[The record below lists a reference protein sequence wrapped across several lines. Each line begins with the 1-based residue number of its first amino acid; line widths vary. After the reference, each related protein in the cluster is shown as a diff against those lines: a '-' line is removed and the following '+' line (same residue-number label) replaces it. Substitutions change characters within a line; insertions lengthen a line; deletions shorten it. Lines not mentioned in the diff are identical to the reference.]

1 MKLKIVFFI
10 LFIIFVIIGTISLIY
25 KYIFDTRDNNFVPF
39 SGGSFHINFVVNGG
53 EKLSSMLVGIACSP
67 DSYDNLPIPV
77 RDGYLF
83 EGWYYDEELTK
94 KVEVT
99 NSVDIKPVPRFDNK
113 CQVGFEDII
122 IFAKWEKKNS

>member
-25 KYIFDTRDNNFVPF
+25 KYIFDTRDNNCVPF
-39 SGGSFHINFVVNGG
+39 SGGSFHINFVVNGR

-122 IFAKWEKKNS
+122 IFAKREKKNS

>member
-25 KYIFDTRDNNFVPF
+25 KYIFDTRDNNCVPF

-53 EKLSSMLVGIACSP
+53 EELTSMLVGIACSP